1 MLQIIKKLN
10 IETTGKQIINITQK
24 ISDKLDNLNIKNGLL
39 HLTVLHTSSSLMIQE
54 NADPLVLEDI
64 SNYLDKIAPEEDHY
78 LHDSE
83 GPDDMPA
90 HIKSLLTNTQLT
102 LSVIDGMLK
111 LGTWQGIFFLEHR
124 TLGRKRDVLFHFM
137 GD

>member
-1 MLQIIKKLN
+1 MSQIIEKLV
-10 IETTGKQIINITQK
+10 IVTSGKQILDITGH
-24 ISDKLDNLNIKNGLL
+24 IIEKLNNLVLKSGLL

-64 SNYLDKIAPEEDHY
+64 KNYLDKIVPEGNDY
-78 LHDSE
+78 LHNSE

-90 HIKSLLTNTQLT
+90 HIKSLLTNTHLT
-102 LSVIDGMLK
+102 LSVVDGMLK

-124 TLGRKRDVLFHFM
+124 ALGRRREVLFHFM